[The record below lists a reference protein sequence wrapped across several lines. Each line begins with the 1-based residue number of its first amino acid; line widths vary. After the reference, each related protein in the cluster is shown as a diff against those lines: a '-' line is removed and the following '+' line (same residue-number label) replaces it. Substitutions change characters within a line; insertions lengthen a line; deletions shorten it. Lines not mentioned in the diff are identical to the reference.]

1 MNTVDAY
8 FEVFQ
13 DVAGGGGIDQHSHS
27 PKIPPLLILQNEYF
41 ITIKTNYTGEL
52 ENISANF
59 LHFKVKNS
67 VPYSLR

>member
-1 MNTVDAY
+1 MNTVEAY

-13 DVAGGGGIDQHSHS
+13 DVAGGGGIDQHSYS

-52 ENISANF
+52 EKVSPNF
-59 LHFKVKNS
+59 LHFKVTNL